1 MKLIYVVEPHADTAI
16 LETDLLEEAGFG
28 VRVVSPDDAGTAIEA
43 GVAGLLLVT
52 AGPRDGTAATRLLA
66 KANVAKVPVI
76 VTTTTPTDLA
86 RWKSAVAVLL
96 KPFSF
101 EELVAR
107 VRAHF
112 AAD

>member
-16 LETDLLEEAGFG
+16 LETDLLQEAGFA
-28 VRVVSPDDAGTAIEA
+28 VRVVSPEDAGIAIEA
-43 GVAGLLLVT
+43 GDAGLLLVT
-52 AGPRDGTAATRLLA
+52 AGTRDGIAATRLLA

-76 VTTTTPTDLA
+76 VTTTCRTDLD
-86 RWKSAVAVLL
+86 RWESVAGVLL

-112 AAD
+112 AAE

>member
-1 MKLIYVVEPHADTAI
+1 MSDLLEPHADTAI
-16 LETDLLEEAGFG
+16 LESDLLQEAGFA

-43 GVAGLLLVT
+43 GDASLLLVT
-52 AGPRDGTAATRLLA
+52 AGPRDGTAATSLVA

-76 VTTTTPTDLA
+76 VTTTGRTDLHCWELA
-86 RWKSAVAVLL
+86 AAVLL
-96 KPFSF
+96 KPFNF